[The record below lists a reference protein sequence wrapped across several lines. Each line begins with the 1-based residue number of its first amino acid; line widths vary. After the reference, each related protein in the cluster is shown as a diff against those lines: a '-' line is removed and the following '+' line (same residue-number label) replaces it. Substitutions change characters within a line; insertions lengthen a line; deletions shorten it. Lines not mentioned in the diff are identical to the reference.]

1 MMKRKSD
8 ILNIALDLATALHT
22 VGAMDKVTLRE
33 IEELAVP
40 KVRNFGADEI
50 RQIRE
55 KNLVSQ
61 PVFASYMNVGK
72 STVAQWEQGKKKP
85 TGSAARLL
93 DVVARKGLRAIA

>member
-1 MMKRKSD
+1 MKRKSD
-8 ILNIALDLATALHT
+8 ILNMALDLATALHT

-40 KVRNFGADEI
+40 KVRNYGADEI

-85 TGSAARLL
+85 SGPAARLL
-93 DVVARKGLRAIA
+93 DVVARKGLRAIG